1 MDADSEMLRIL
12 GNMGSQDPQSRLEAV
27 RYLGEN
33 GDDRAIQ
40 PLSLAFHQD
49 ESEDVRIYSR
59 AALAKIITKTYYN
72 FSQSKF
78 EVFGTIAEA
87 TANKIFD
94 EHVLDTNLSEGLKWL
109 SEHGYR

>member
-1 MDADSEMLRIL
+1 
-12 GNMGSQDPQSRLEAV
+12 
-27 RYLGEN
+27 
-33 GDDRAIQ
+33 
-40 PLSLAFHQD
+40 HQD
-49 ESEDVRIYSR
+49 ESEDVRKYSR

-72 FSQSKF
+72 FSQDQS
-78 EVFGTIAEA
+78 EIFGFLAEA